1 MNTIMPRTIVFICV
15 FLGNYMFE
23 TYEAARLPGL
33 PSFGQ
38 NTTRWAFIAQASNR
52 EWFYVTHQYFQAGDA
67 SSVCSQQFL
76 IPDVIGLMSLVRS
89 DTPDAFV
96 RSVQLVTPGWMNGS
110 EEWCMEPLLGLI
122 ALPGEESSNRY
133 AYEVAGGGIYPTQ
146 HASAAQSMGLKI
158 WPRSVGGDSSESTS

>member
-1 MNTIMPRTIVFICV
+1 M
-15 FLGNYMFE
+15 
-23 TYEAARLPGL
+23 
-33 PSFGQ
+33 
-38 NTTRWAFIAQASNR
+38 
-52 EWFYVTHQYFQAGDA
+52 THQYFQAGDA
-67 SSVCSQQFL
+67 NSVCSQQFL

-146 HASAAQSMGLKI
+146 HASAAQSMGQKI
-158 WPRSVGGDSSESTS
+158 WPVR